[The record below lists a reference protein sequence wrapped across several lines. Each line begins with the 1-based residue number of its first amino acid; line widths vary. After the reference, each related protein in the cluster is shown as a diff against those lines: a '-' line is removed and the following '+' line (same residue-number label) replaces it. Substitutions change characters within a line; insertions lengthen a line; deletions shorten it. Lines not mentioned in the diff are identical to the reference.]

1 MQRLRQ
7 NPVGWGVSLG
17 ATIATV
23 SLFFIWIEVVSAA
36 GASQRFR
43 AIASF
48 TGQMLLSAALIA
60 ALAGAG
66 IAAST
71 SGWRTVFALLA
82 LAMGSLLVAAAAWAV
97 LDSAGFTKF
106 AADAQAF
113 ASMTAS
119 WERRNASASLSKA
132 FASGDLSASARIGA
146 MIGLA
151 GGALTVLGSILSF
164 WRKLSRAA

>member
-1 MQRLRQ
+1 MERLRQ
-7 NPVGWGVSLG
+7 NPVGWGVALG
-17 ATIATV
+17 AAIATA
-23 SLFFIWIEVVSAA
+23 SLFFIWIEVVSAV

-48 TGQMLLSAALIA
+48 TGQTLLCVALIA

-66 IAAST
+66 IAASI
-71 SGWRTVFALLA
+71 SGWRIVFALLA

-97 LDSAGFTKF
+97 LDPDGFTKF

-113 ASMTAS
+113 ASMTEPS
-119 WERRNASASLSKA
+119 EMRDASASLSKA
-132 FASGDLSASARIGA
+132 FASGELSASARIGA

-151 GGALTVLGSILSF
+151 GGALTVLGSVLSF
-164 WRKLSRAA
+164 WRKRSRVA